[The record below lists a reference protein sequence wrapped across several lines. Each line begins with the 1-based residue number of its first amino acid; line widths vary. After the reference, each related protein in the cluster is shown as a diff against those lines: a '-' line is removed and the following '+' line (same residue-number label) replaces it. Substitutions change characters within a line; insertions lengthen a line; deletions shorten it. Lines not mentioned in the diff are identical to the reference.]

1 MGEWSTA
8 ATRQWTTAGIALVF
22 GVAFLAIPLFLLS
35 PRSEQPDWDP
45 LARFGVR
52 SQRNQTRIGFSE
64 EIDLG
69 RAGRLVPDE
78 AVAFHVETRNSVGEL
93 RDLLETD
100 ALFRGSVLDRYERGI
115 WRVEAGFPGGLIGN
129 RGNPEYL
136 SPGPQAI
143 EVRFLVPRRT
153 GGLFLL
159 DPQALSP
166 DKRNLPIRLIGET
179 VAKGPIFLNV
189 EGNAIPMPMA
199 YLSLPEYRYAQYVLP
214 DRSRERSRSVRY
226 RDSYLLRLIRTNV
239 EDLDVWA
246 RGILLGS
253 SRTPEELRQLLQ
265 VHERDL
271 PPRWWE
277 PIARTLSEHLSRSRE
292 FRYSLQSEVR
302 DPQIDPTLDFLQNVR
317 SGPCDR
323 YASALALMLRSMGIP
338 ARIVKGYRG
347 LERVREGEYIV
358 RQSNAHAWVEAL
370 VPANDGSN
378 EYDWL
383 TLDPTPEGESSLAD
397 LTRWLQRQQTGGQEF
412 FRELVV
418 NYNARSRAAMLERL
432 TSPDT
437 LVYLLPW
444 GLGAV
449 VVALL
454 FWLYRL
460 RRRAQASKVVLGI
473 QGLGERLQRLLAR
486 QGLHRIPNA
495 TAQEFAEQARRWL
508 QENRLV
514 AWIDLPHQVAAAFYR
529 VRYGQQS
536 LSESDLQALSER
548 VDHFEQALRSFR
560 PGTLEVRA

>member
-1 MGEWSTA
+1 LT
-8 ATRQWTTAGIALVF
+8 
-22 GVAFLAIPLFLLS
+22 
-35 PRSEQPDWDP
+35 
-45 LARFGVR
+45 
-52 SQRNQTRIGFSE
+52 
-64 EIDLG
+64 
-69 RAGRLVPDE
+69 
-78 AVAFHVETRNSVGEL
+78 
-93 RDLLETD
+93 
-100 ALFRGSVLDRYERGI
+100 
-115 WRVEAGFPGGLIGN
+115 
-129 RGNPEYL
+129 
-136 SPGPQAI
+136 PGPEAI

-159 DPQALSP
+159 DPQPLSA
-166 DKRNLPIRLIGET
+166 DKKNLPIRLIGET
-179 VAKGPIFLNV
+179 AAKGPIFLNV
-189 EGNAIPMPMA
+189 EGNATPMPMA
-199 YLSLPEYRYAQYVLP
+199 YLSLPEYRYSQYVLP
-214 DRSRERSRSVRY
+214 DRSRDRSRSVRY

-265 VHERDL
+265 VHDRDL

-277 PIARTLSEHLSRSRE
+277 PIARILTEHLSRSRE

-338 ARIVKGYRG
+338 TRIVKGYRG
-347 LERVREGEYIV
+347 LERVREGEYVV

-370 VPANDGSN
+370 VPANDGSG

-412 FRELVV
+412 FRELIV

-437 LVYLLPW
+437 LLYLLPW

-449 VVALL
+449 VVVLL
-454 FWLYRL
+454 LWLYRL
-460 RRRAQASKVVLGI
+460 RRRAQTSKFVLGI
-473 QGLGERLQRLLAR
+473 HGLGERLQRLFAR

-495 TAQEFAEQARRWL
+495 TAQEFADQAQRWL
-508 QENRLV
+508 QDNRLE
-514 AWIDLPHQVAAAFYR
+514 AWVDLPRQVAAAFYR

-536 LSESDLQALSER
+536 LSESELQTLSER
-548 VDHFEQALRSFR
+548 VEQLERAVWSAR
-560 PGTLEVRA
+560 PVGG